1 MISMPVNI
9 ASFGASAITQAI
21 RALYGVAGDLN
32 EFLDGHIGQLK
43 ASADPAVSAVGRVL
57 EGAKQG
63 LIVGYVAPVVI
74 IAVGQLLLGNPL
86 AVLGTAVSAVL
97 FANPIAQ
104 TCAAVGAIVYGWR
117 ALNDA
122 ERAAILQ
129 KLQDGMHLA
138 AEVVQQVIEFT
149 LGLVKKSF
157 GSKQL
162 AALKETLASH
172 AAWLGRSM
180 YAITGK
186 VADLVYGQD
195 AQARRDSD
203 VLASVLRQCHQETEL
218 VPLLVNTLKYKKNID
233 ALKRAELEE
242 LVAKELLSVAAY
254 SVPGARLPTYDDTVR
269 MVSKQLKLPH
279 RSELAVDEL
288 ERVILFKVIEKSLDR
303 LDEGQKVKLSAEVNA
318 ALEQR
323 GIDKKVTY
331 SEVLRFVKSAGL
343 DLGGLVGGLAFAA
356 PGVAGIVG
364 LNFLQFAVLKGLL
377 LTSGYFA
384 AGGALLGLGVGGA
397 LMTIAGAAGPIG
409 IGAAVLYAGYSLS
422 GPAYRKLV
430 PAICVIAAKRI
441 EISARPEALLS
452 TSGVVAELA

>member
-1 MISMPVNI
+1 
-9 ASFGASAITQAI
+9 
-21 RALYGVAGDLN
+21 
-32 EFLDGHIGQLK
+32 
-43 ASADPAVSAVGRVL
+43 
-57 EGAKQG
+57 
-63 LIVGYVAPVVI
+63 
-74 IAVGQLLLGNPL
+74 
-86 AVLGTAVSAVL
+86 
-97 FANPIAQ
+97 
-104 TCAAVGAIVYGWR
+104 
-117 ALNDA
+117 
-122 ERAAILQ
+122 
-129 KLQDGMHLA
+129 
-138 AEVVQQVIEFT
+138 
-149 LGLVKKSF
+149 
-157 GSKQL
+157 
-162 AALKETLASH
+162 
-172 AAWLGRSM
+172 
-180 YAITGK
+180 
-186 VADLVYGQD
+186 
-195 AQARRDSD
+195 
-203 VLASVLRQCHQETEL
+203 
-218 VPLLVNTLKYKKNID
+218 
-233 ALKRAELEE
+233 
-242 LVAKELLSVAAY
+242 
-254 SVPGARLPTYDDTVR
+254 

-356 PGVAGIVG
+356 PGIAGIVG